1 MNAIALLEADH
12 KTVEALFTKVEST
25 GENEHPALFEQ
36 IKTELEAHA
45 YVEETIFYPAIQED
59 GDEELREL
67 TSEAKQEHLQM
78 KNFLG
83 ELSVVAADQEKF
95 ESLLAT
101 LISDTRHHV
110 EEEEGQMFPMVRAQF
125 DAATIEEWGGQMEAE
140 KARFQASTES
150 FHA

>member
-1 MNAIALLEADH
+1 MNAIAFLKADH
-12 KTVEALFTKVEST
+12 EIVEGLFTQVEAT

-45 YVEETIFYPAIQED
+45 YIEETIFYPALQED

-67 TSEAKQEHLQM
+67 TSEAIQEHLQM

-83 ELSVVAADQEKF
+83 ELSVVAADTETF
-95 ESLLAT
+95 ELLLDT

-110 EEEEGQMFPMVRAQF
+110 QEEDQMFPMVRTQF
-125 DAATIEEWGGQMEAE
+125 DAATIEKWGGQLEAE